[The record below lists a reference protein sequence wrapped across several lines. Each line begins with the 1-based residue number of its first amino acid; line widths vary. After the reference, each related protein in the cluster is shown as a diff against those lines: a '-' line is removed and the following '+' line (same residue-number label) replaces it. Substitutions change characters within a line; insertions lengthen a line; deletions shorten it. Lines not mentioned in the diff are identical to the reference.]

1 MLNFLRKFR
10 RKKMNGSYLKYALGE
25 IALVV
30 FGILIALAINNW
42 NENRKED
49 IQLKGYLASIQ
60 KNLKA
65 DIESIQIINK
75 NYKKASSGAKLFM
88 EQLLQDIYSIEGLM
102 AVGEVLGEEYVTVD
116 QSGFEALKN
125 SGYISKLQGTD
136 IEDALFKYYGHYQIV
151 LRAEQSYNNF
161 VERMEANLYGM
172 DEQDMIDANKIFN
185 QPNYNNIT
193 PISQPLNKLI
203 PKLST
208 NSYLIGM
215 MNRAADEDTDQYD
228 LLLKYATEL
237 SSKIESELNDY

>member
-1 MLNFLRKFR
+1 MTS
-10 RKKMNGSYLKYALGE
+10 SYFKYAIGE

-30 FGILIALAINNW
+30 IGILIALTINNW
-42 NENRKED
+42 NENRKVNKE
-49 IQLKGYLASIQ
+49 LKGYLSSIQ
-60 KNLKA
+60 KNLRA
-65 DIESIQIINK
+65 DIESIKIINK
-75 NYKKASSGAKLFM
+75 NYKNASSGAKMFM
-88 EQLLQDIYSIEGLM
+88 QQLLQDNYTIEGLM

-136 IEDALFKYYGHYQIV
+136 IEDALFKYYGHYQVV

-172 DEQDMIDANKIFN
+172 NELDMIDANKIFN
-185 QPNYNNIT
+185 QENYDNIS
-193 PISQPLNKLI
+193 PISQPLDRLI

-228 LLLKYATEL
+228 LLLNFANEL
-237 SSKIESELNDY
+237 FSKIDNALNN